1 MKGPSV
7 HPVDL
12 LLSAGT
18 MDSIAQARAE
28 ARREAE
34 RVMETATEKIRK
46 SQDLIARVDELSARR

>member
-1 MKGPSV
+1 
-7 HPVDL
+7 
-12 LLSAGT
+12 
-18 MDSIAQARAE
+18 MDNIAQARAE